1 MRIIKRGEERRIGHK
16 KEMHLRAKISN
27 RMTVR

>member
-27 RMTVR
+27 RMTAR